1 MAAYVIA
8 DNAVTDIDAYKE
20 YARQAAPTI
29 AKFGGRVIARDA
41 NAVVLDGD
49 WDPQRVVVIEFDTA
63 EQAKA
68 WYESADYKGPK
79 SIKKSAS
86 RVRTILVAGI

>member
-8 DNAVTDIDAYKE
+8 DNEVTDPEAYKE
-20 YARQAAPTI
+20 YAAQAAPTI

-41 NAVVLDGD
+41 NAEVLDGD
-49 WDPQRVVVIEFDTA
+49 WKPRRMVVIEFDTA

-68 WYESADYKGPK
+68 WYASADYKGPK
-79 SIKKSAS
+79 AIKKSAS
-86 RVRTILVAGI
+86 HVRTVLVAGV

>member
-1 MAAYVIA
+1 MAAYIIA
-8 DNAVTDIDAYKE
+8 DNAVTDPEAYKE

-79 SIKKSAS
+79 AIKRSAS
-86 RVRTILVAGI
+86 RVRTILVAGV

>member
-1 MAAYVIA
+1 MTDPEAYQ
-8 DNAVTDIDAYKE
+8 E

-49 WDPQRVVVIEFDTA
+49 WNPQRIVVIEFENA

-68 WYESADYKGPK
+68 WYESAEYKGPK

-86 RVRTILVAGI
+86 RVRTILVAGV